1 MAVLQQ
7 ATMKMFTAFVL
18 VNVDL
23 GKEEEVLAKLRKTE
37 GVKEAKQLFG
47 LYDIIVKIEAVSE
60 EDLKVVLRERIRT
73 LDRVRS
79 TLTLMVTA

>member
-1 MAVLQQ
+1 MQQ

-37 GVKEAKQLFG
+37 GVIEAKQLFG
-47 LYDIIVKIEAVSE
+47 LYDINVMNEAVRE
-60 EDLKVVLRERIRT
+60 ED
-73 LDRVRS
+73 
-79 TLTLMVTA
+79 